1 MSDQTNDSDRPRG
14 RVTEDFAGGLFLLAV
29 ACFFLWQASNLPLGS
44 LRAMGPGM
52 LPVSIAVI
60 LGAGGLLLAIM
71 SFFGP
76 AQAPLAMP
84 HLRALFFVLGGII
97 LFGLTIRS
105 FGLIIAGPLSM
116 IFGSFAT
123 NEVRPVEAVI
133 FAVIMTAFCI
143 GLFKYALGL
152 PIPVV
157 AFM

>member
-1 MSDQTNDSDRPRG
+1 MSDQTTGSDGARG
-14 RVTEDFAGGLFLLAV
+14 RVTEDAAGGIFLLAV
-29 ACFFLWQASNLPLGS
+29 SLFFLWQASNLPMGS

-71 SFFGP
+71 SFFST
-76 AQAPLAMP
+76 QTSLAMP
-84 HLRALFFVLGGII
+84 HLRALFFVLGGIV

-105 FGLIIAGPLSM
+105 LGLIVAGPLSM

-123 NEVRPVEAVI
+123 NEVRPVEAVV
-133 FAVIMTAFCI
+133 FAAIMTAFCI